1 MLGLAEDRLINTH
14 TSQSKVRILGVDPG
28 SLKTGFGVIDY
39 YRGKYSYVTSGIIR
53 IAALPLPERLAVI
66 SRGISQII
74 KDHAP
79 QVAAVEDVFFARD
92 PRAALKLGQ
101 ARGAAITAAVISD
114 IAVSEYAPRL
124 IKQSVV
130 GTGSANKDQVQFM
143 VKKMLSLNGELKED
157 AADAL
162 AVAICHANHI
172 GRPV

>member
-1 MLGLAEDRLINTH
+1 VLAEDRRINTH
-14 TSQSKVRILGVDPG
+14 TSQSSVRILGVDPG

-39 YRGKYSYVTSGIIR
+39 HRGKYSYVTSGIIR

-101 ARGAAITAAVISD
+101 ARGAAITAAVIAD
-114 IAVSEYAPRL
+114 LTVSEYAPRL
-124 IKQSVV
+124 IKQSIV

>member
-1 MLGLAEDRLINTH
+1 LLGLAEDRLINTH

-79 QVAAVEDVFFARD
+79 HVAAVEDVFFARD

-114 IAVSEYAPRL
+114 LPVSEYAPRL
-124 IKQSVV
+124 VKQSVV